1 MEFDADQV
9 ISMDQMSSDV
19 QTVSLPGGIQL
30 ELLHDS
36 GGNLA
41 VVTVDGYTVGIMA
54 GRVRRDQPV
63 ELNVY
68 VAGSSYPDVVDADTV
83 VYTSHTTDW
92 LEEVDPEQ
100 TTLLYGM
107 EEPVLTIRPG
117 RSATFDGVKTYAV
130 Q

>member
-1 MEFDADQV
+1 M
-9 ISMDQMSSDV
+9 
-19 QTVSLPGGIQL
+19 
-30 ELLHDS
+30 
-36 GGNLA
+36 
-41 VVTVDGYTVGIMA
+41 
-54 GRVRRDQPV
+54 

-92 LEEVDPEQ
+92 LEEVDQEQ